1 MTSMPPQ
8 LLLRHATRPLALLIF
23 GVLLTIAG
31 CKSNTTPGDLNA
43 ANIEVD
49 AQNITGSIS
58 PYFFGQ
64 FIEHEHNTIQ
74 GGLWAELLR
83 DRKFEEGD
91 ADGDGVSNGWVPEE
105 RIQDRYW
112 ELKNG
117 TGPNVH
123 YFLDHK
129 QYYGGGASQAIELVG
144 PGSHNKSIYQIG
156 LRLAKGRRYHFYVY
170 LMGKGGGAGFVEL
183 GSLKGRVYG
192 HKDFGTLPATWGK
205 YEADFTATEDTAEAR
220 LSIGFAGTGTFWM
233 DSASLMPADN
243 LHGMRRDV
251 VDAMRA
257 IHIPLMRYP
266 GGCFADY
273 YHWQN
278 GIGDRDK
285 RPDVFGDAWKEWDP
299 NDFGTDEFMAMAEEL
314 HFEPQLTANYLSGT
328 PEEAAGWLGYLN
340 AAGDTPTGRLRA
352 SNGHP
357 EPYRVHFWAVGNE
370 APSLCSEQYTGGT
383 KLKQY
388 VSRYNDYKVA
398 MAHVDPSI
406 HLMASSVGDLK
417 WIHDLLSAMPVE
429 TLAISI
435 YTGQWKDHSNDT
447 RICDLTD
454 YYRKVVGE
462 PLEVDTKIAANI
474 RSIGNSF
481 PAKSR
486 FFAISEINSWWLS
499 EQVDPDYRLVNA
511 LFFAGV
517 FNGLLRRADQILTA
531 EASTTINVQGLIGVN
546 PVAVKLTPPYFAYLL
561 YANHIGNRVVR
572 STVHSPAVAF
582 NPNLPGIDS
591 SATLSADGRTLY
603 LAVINREESN
613 ATSTRID
620 LDNWKITPETG
631 VRAFELSGTNR
642 DAANP
647 YGNATEVNIQEKRIA
662 ADGASFTYA
671 FPPHSVTIL
680 EFGAASR

>member
-1 MTSMPPQ
+1 MASRPQQ
-8 LLLRHATRPLALLIF
+8 LLIVTCLPVLFCLLSLAS
-23 GVLLTIAG
+23 IAG
-31 CKSNTTPGDLNA
+31 CRSNGTPDQSSA
-43 ANIEVD
+43 AHIEVD
-49 AQNITGSIS
+49 AQDITGSIS

-112 ELKNG
+112 ELNHGK
-117 TGPNVH
+117 GPDVR
-123 YFLDHK
+123 YFLDRK
-129 QYYGGGASQAIELVG
+129 QYYGGGESQAVELRG
-144 PGSHNKSIYQIG
+144 PGSHKKSIYQIG

-170 LMGKGGGAGFVEL
+170 LMGKGDGTGFAEL
-183 GSLKGRVYG
+183 DSLRGTVYG
-192 HKDFGTLPATWGK
+192 HKDFGTLTAAWHK
-205 YEADFTATEDTAEAR
+205 YEADFTASEDTAEAR
-220 LSIGFAGTGTFWM
+220 LSIGFTGAGTFWM

-299 NDFGTDEFMAMAEEL
+299 NDFGTDEFMGMAEEL
-314 HFEPQLTANYLSGT
+314 HFKPQLTANYLSGT
-328 PEEAAGWLGYLN
+328 PEEAARWVAYLN
-340 AAGDTPTGRLRA
+340 AAPDTSMGRLRT
-352 SNGHP
+352 SNGHS
-357 EPYRVHFWAVGNE
+357 EPYRVGFWAVGNE
-370 APSLCSEQYTGGT
+370 APSLCSSEYTGGT

-388 VSRYNDYKVA
+388 VSRYGAYKAA
-398 MAHVDPSI
+398 MEHEDPSI

-417 WIHDLLSAMPVE
+417 WIHDLLSVMPVE

-435 YTGQWKDHSNDT
+435 YTGQYREHREDT

-454 YYRKVVGE
+454 YYRRVVAE
-462 PLEVDTKIAANI
+462 PVEVDNKIADNI
-474 RSIGNSF
+474 RSIGNRF

-499 EQVDPDYRLVNA
+499 EEVDPDYRLANA
-511 LFFAGV
+511 LYFAGV
-517 FNGLLRRADQILTA
+517 FNVLLRRADQILTA

-572 STVHSPAVAF
+572 SVVHSPGVTF
-582 NPNLPGIDS
+582 NSNLPVIDS
-591 SATLSADGRTLY
+591 SATISSDGRTLY
-603 LAVINREESN
+603 LAIINRDETNTTN
-613 ATSTRID
+613 ATVN
-620 LDNWKITPETG
+620 LDHWKVMPG
-631 VRAFELSGTNR
+631 GDVRAFELNGIDR

-647 YGNATEVNIQEKRIA
+647 YGSSANVDIREKRIA
-662 ADGASFTYA
+662 AGGSSFTYA
-671 FPPHSVTIL
+671 FSPHSVTIL
-680 EFGAASR
+680 EFGTSLQ